1 MEGEAPSPPE
11 TVAPAAAPRAG
22 GRPPLHWLLEGLLIV
37 VSVVLGFAV
46 SEYGK
51 ARDDRELARRML
63 AGIQAEIEYN
73 RKTLE
78 PFIPIHRAWSEAL
91 ARRNP
96 ADGSGAAV
104 ELFFETRPALPAEIK
119 ANVPLLRRAAWDTAV
134 SSGGLRL
141 IDYDLAAALSE
152 MYRMQDYAYSTFGA
166 MFSQPAFFDPAGRA
180 GTFKQAQT
188 MMVEMTWA
196 EETVLGLYDK
206 HLPAIRAAA
215 Q

>member
-1 MEGEAPSPPE
+1 MEGDAAAVPDN
-11 TVAPAAAPRAG
+11 AAAAPAPQAR
-22 GRPPLHWLLEGLLIV
+22 GRPPLHWLLEGLFIV

-51 ARDDRELARRML
+51 ARDDRVLARRML
-63 AGIQAEIEYN
+63 ASIQAEVEHN
-73 RKTLE
+73 RQILE
-78 PFIPIHRAWSEAL
+78 PFIPIHRAWRDTLQRKDA
-91 ARRNP
+91 AG
-96 ADGSGAAV
+96 GSGSAV
-104 ELFFETRPALPAEIK
+104 ELFFEARPDLPTEIK

-141 IDYDLAAALSE
+141 IDYDLAAGLSE

-166 MFSQPAFFDPAGRA
+166 MFAQPAFFDPAGRV

-188 MMVEMTWA
+188 MIEEMTWA
-196 EETVLGLYDK
+196 EEAVLGLYDK

>member
-1 MEGEAPSPPE
+1 MTDDVPSLDATPPAN
-11 TVAPAAAPRAG
+11 VAPPPAG
-22 GRPPLHWLLEGLLIV
+22 RSPLHWLLEGLFIV
-37 VSVVLGFAV
+37 VSVALGFTV

-63 AGIQAEIEYN
+63 TSIQAEIEHN
-73 RKTLE
+73 RRTLE
-78 PFIPIHRAWSEAL
+78 PFIPIHRAWREAL
-91 ARRNP
+91 DRRNP
-96 ADGSGAAV
+96 ADATGSAV
-104 ELFFETRPALPAEIK
+104 ELFFEARPQLPSEIK

-134 SSGGLRL
+134 STGGLRL

-152 MYRMQDYAYSTFGA
+152 MYRMQDYAYGTFGA
-166 MFSQPAFFDPAGRA
+166 MFSQPAFFDPAGRT

-196 EETVLGLYDK
+196 EEAVLDLYDK
-206 HLPAIRAAA
+206 HLPAIRAAV

>member
-1 MEGEAPSPPE
+1 MTDDVPPPDAARPANLAPP
-11 TVAPAAAPRAG
+11 TA
-22 GRPPLHWLLEGLLIV
+22 GRPPLHWLLEGLFIV
-37 VSVVLGFAV
+37 VSVALGFAF

-51 ARDDRELARRML
+51 ARDDHELARRML

-78 PFIPIHRAWSEAL
+78 PFIPMHRAWREAL
-91 ARRNP
+91 ERRNP
-96 ADGSGAAV
+96 ADGTGAAV

-152 MYRMQDYAYSTFGA
+152 MYRMQDYAYSTFVA

-215 Q
+215 E